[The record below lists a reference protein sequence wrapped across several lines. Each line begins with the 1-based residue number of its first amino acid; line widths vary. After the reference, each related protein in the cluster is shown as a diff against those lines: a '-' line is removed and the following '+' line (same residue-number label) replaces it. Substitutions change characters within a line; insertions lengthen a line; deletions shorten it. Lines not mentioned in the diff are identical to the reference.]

1 MKILFKKTS
10 RGCFSQVPRCLQR
23 KKKGIIVNVKIIYLI
38 YIPIRCII
46 QIRRIILK
54 KSMQRRLYMTRASKV
69 YEYLI
74 SKYSANEP
82 IFLSEIEISDMNAA
96 SVRQQMKKLVTD
108 SLVKRFDTGIY
119 YIPGKSMFRSGST
132 LSVDE
137 VIKKKYLM
145 NENTRCGYISGIQ
158 FANQLG
164 LTTQAAGI
172 YEIYTNKATKDY
184 REILLSN
191 HRVILRKPY
200 VKVNDQNA
208 NILQFMDLLKEITD
222 ISEIEGQ
229 ELTNA
234 LIGYMKKRE
243 IKFDDMKM
251 FLQYYP
257 ERIYKNMYEV
267 GLLNG
272 VSA

>member
-1 MKILFKKTS
+1 
-10 RGCFSQVPRCLQR
+10 
-23 KKKGIIVNVKIIYLI
+23 
-38 YIPIRCII
+38 
-46 QIRRIILK
+46 
-54 KSMQRRLYMTRASKV
+54 MTRASKV

-82 IFLSEIEISDMNAA
+82 IFISEIEISDMNAA
-96 SVRQQMKKLVTD
+96 SVRQQMKKLVTE

-164 LTTQAAGI
+164 LTTQAAGV